1 MGSPLSTVPPWYSVE
16 DDWTPPPPSSVPQES
31 MWFPPKS
38 SDVPILRWFLMTG
51 SLRDDHVAQ
60 RPSER
65 EERLRKK
72 LLCVT
77 ATALQPTYSSPIAD
91 DECYLTQQ
99 HHNKTDQPV
108 CVSQT
113 EKIKLFVSQLF
124 VSHWWWLLLRLLNI
138 SHKVTDN
145 IPLQK
150 IGRSLKLYDR
160 LFLTTSK
167 HFLQIF
173 WYHNF

>member
-16 DDWTPPPPSSVPQES
+16 DDWTPPPSSVPQES

-65 EERLRKK
+65 ERLRKK